1 MSRSSF
7 RIWGW
12 SINSAASRWP
22 FAAGIASI
30 GGTRKDNH
38 IGFGKHLS
46 CLGGEEHGV
55 MLLFA
60 LRADE
65 PWALNR
71 GMVAVVLH
79 LPRENLHVC
88 VLHRGNAIRQRV
100 QKRDEVVVFAQLLND
115 ILYARRS
122 RLN

>member
-1 MSRSSF
+1 M
-7 RIWGW
+7 WGW
-12 SINSAASRWP
+12 SMNSAASGWP
-22 FAAGIASI
+22 FAVSIASI
-30 GGTRKDNH
+30 GGTRKDHH

-65 PWALNR
+65 PWALNG
-71 GMVAVVLH
+71 GMVAVMLH

-88 VLHRGNAIRQRV
+88 VLHRSNAIPQSV
-100 QKRDEVVVFAQLLND
+100 QTRDGVVVFAQLLND
-115 ILYARRS
+115 ILYARRF